1 MLVRVNENIIVN
13 TDKVIEANL
22 DGKTIRIGL
31 EEVGS
36 TYAKFK
42 TAEEAQAA
50 FASLL
55 PKSV

>member
-1 MLVRVNENIIVN
+1 MLVRVNENLIVN
-13 TDKVIEANL
+13 TNKVIEANL
-22 DGKTIRIGL
+22 DGKTIRLCLDGAGI
-31 EEVGS
+31 

-42 TAEEAQAA
+42 TTEEAQEA